1 MSNTSA
7 DIVAVMSAPVA
18 TPWMT
23 TWIKQYQ
30 PTSDTT
36 VNSESDSDGGGFNL
50 WLLGPILLSAV
61 VASILIAFAVFRKRR
76 RLVSVYFQRN
86 SPAES
91 ECDSSRKSKPSGPL
105 AAPRQRENRTSLR
118 RTEQE
123 TIGEF
128 NRTLRLPGEDDSP
141 VAEPSPVSE
150 EILPRPRRNTAPA
163 SRAAAQP
170 SRGVQTNAPAII
182 ASDFDPSNASVVSS
196 EICCYRASIFYS
208 DVSCSPVFGSR
219 VEFCTASITRSG
231 FYSSII
237 RSEFASTVR
246 SGFFPVQSKSIGSLE
261 R

>member
-1 MSNTSA
+1 
-7 DIVAVMSAPVA
+7 MSAPVA

-141 VAEPSPVSE
+141 VAEPSPLSTTSTGTVDNSHG
-150 EILPRPRRNTAPA
+150 ITRT
-163 SRAAAQP
+163 S
-170 SRGVQTNAPAII
+170 SVI

-219 VEFCTASITRSG
+219 VEFCTASITRSD